1 MTSDIVFV
9 FALLAVTIGLFIWDR
24 WRMDWVALMVVA
36 ALALSGIISPA
47 EAVSGFGNSVVLT
60 IAALFVVGEGLYR
73 AGVAA
78 AVGNRLLRVGG
89 RSETRLLLFLLPV
102 VALLSAFMSSTG
114 AVALLVPVVLS
125 MARKSGMNPAHLFMP
140 LAFAALMGGMLTL
153 IGTPPNIIV
162 SGQLR
167 DAGLQPFGFFD
178 FTLIGLAV
186 LVAGGAYLIFMAP
199 RLLSGRANDASAPTL
214 LTLNDF
220 TERYPQV
227 APLHKLRVPRGS
239 DFSGHTPAELRLR
252 TEFEVTL
259 FGIQRQGRFLPSVTP
274 VLANT
279 RIEAGD
285 TLLLYGLED
294 DLARLIQQFELVR
307 QPLSEGETVRLREY
321 FGLAEVLLPP
331 ESSLLGQTLKAGRF
345 RERFGLSVIAARR
358 QHQALPMRFNETS
371 LQAGDTLLLAGG
383 WQYIRLLEQQRDLVV
398 LQTPAE
404 LEEVPVHR
412 ERMPYAIAIV
422 LAMLAVMTLGWL
434 PTLSAVLLAALAM
447 VATGCVTLSEAYKSL
462 NTTSLVLIAGMLP
475 LALAMEQSGALA
487 LVVNTIVARYGEAGP
502 IVLSAGL
509 FLLTSV
515 LSQFISN
522 TATTVLIAPIALNT
536 AYLLG
541 LNPEPF
547 LMTVAI
553 AASTAFATPI
563 ASPVN
568 TLVIEPGHYR
578 FGDFARVGIPLQ
590 VLAMVITLL
599 LTPFLFPF

>member
-1 MTSDIVFV
+1 
-9 FALLAVTIGLFIWDR
+9 
-24 WRMDWVALMVVA
+24 
-36 ALALSGIISPA
+36 
-47 EAVSGFGNSVVLT
+47 
-60 IAALFVVGEGLYR
+60 
-73 AGVAA
+73 
-78 AVGNRLLRVGG
+78 
-89 RSETRLLLFLLPV
+89 
-102 VALLSAFMSSTG
+102 
-114 AVALLVPVVLS
+114 
-125 MARKSGMNPAHLFMP
+125 
-140 LAFAALMGGMLTL
+140 
-153 IGTPPNIIV
+153 
-162 SGQLR
+162 
-167 DAGLQPFGFFD
+167 
-178 FTLIGLAV
+178 
-186 LVAGGAYLIFMAP
+186 
-199 RLLSGRANDASAPTL
+199 
-214 LTLNDF
+214 
-220 TERYPQV
+220 
-227 APLHKLRVPRGS
+227 
-239 DFSGHTPAELRLR
+239 
-252 TEFEVTL
+252 
-259 FGIQRQGRFLPSVTP
+259 
-274 VLANT
+274 
-279 RIEAGD
+279 
-285 TLLLYGLED
+285 
-294 DLARLIQQFELVR
+294 
-307 QPLSEGETVRLREY
+307 
-321 FGLAEVLLPP
+321 
-331 ESSLLGQTLKAGRF
+331 
-345 RERFGLSVIAARR
+345 
-358 QHQALPMRFNETS
+358 
-371 LQAGDTLLLAGG
+371 LLAGG

-447 VATGCVTLSEAYKSL
+447 VATGCVTLPEAYKSL

-590 VLAMVITLL
+590 VMAMVITLL